1 MKHHKLTRSC
11 IIKGSHH
18 FVGGTPKMSA
28 SIDFFFFLLA
38 QPNFERRLLFISNL
52 GGRSFN
58 ATIEGSNLLK
68 RAGVPLGFHLISLF
82 SLCIS
87 SLLVLLRSKSLM
99 RLVSAETFTIFLL
112 LSGVRA
118 VVWPQGLGEE
128 AWGVDSLLQRLDGIS
143 SCLPPTTPP
152 SEMPGASCP
161 WSCQHNIGCFP
172 LASSSASS
180 SCRWWLGK
188 VSFHTS
194 TLARSSKTIDP
205 SCAIVIPMPGLLVPG
220 DSQVFSFVLFLL
232 HYQHFIVGR
241 SRKKPKS
248 LNHCFPWSHLTFLS
262 PCFFKHETGVMTIS
276 WRSLWEFRYRL
287 GHTAW
292 HLVDTQ

>member
-1 MKHHKLTRSC
+1 
-11 IIKGSHH
+11 
-18 FVGGTPKMSA
+18 MSA

-118 VVWPQGLGEE
+118 VV
-128 AWGVDSLLQRLDGIS
+128 
-143 SCLPPTTPP
+143 
-152 SEMPGASCP
+152 
-161 WSCQHNIGCFP
+161 
-172 LASSSASS
+172 
-180 SCRWWLGK
+180 
-188 VSFHTS
+188 
-194 TLARSSKTIDP
+194 
-205 SCAIVIPMPGLLVPG
+205 
-220 DSQVFSFVLFLL
+220 
-232 HYQHFIVGR
+232 
-241 SRKKPKS
+241 
-248 LNHCFPWSHLTFLS
+248 
-262 PCFFKHETGVMTIS
+262 
-276 WRSLWEFRYRL
+276 
-287 GHTAW
+287 
-292 HLVDTQ
+292 